1 LLLYTRVNDYTN
13 HLFEID
19 ESEDEQEVLRRDHD
33 NTYYLEKMRVFEET
47 FGIDKL
53 LKLVSKMG
61 TKLQDIDKYDP
72 VNNQFL
78 LNNTDLEKMMHAVDD
93 FK

>member
-1 LLLYTRVNDYTN
+1 
-13 HLFEID
+13 
-19 ESEDEQEVLRRDHD
+19 
-33 NTYYLEKMRVFEET
+33 MRVFEET

-78 LNNTDLEKMMHAVDD
+78 LNNADLEKMMHAVDD